1 MPSYRSRSFL
11 VPDIEGQMGVKM
23 GQKLD
28 FRSFLKN
35 YSTDL
40 VPSPSEGRYHY
51 STYSCQFLS
60 PGHFLFSR
68 YSSQRQFSTS
78 RNVEISLK
86 FCCVSVCIF
95 VVYLFVCVVC
105 RSFSQFLTM
114 SQSVSQSYT
123 TFLKKN
129 IPPIFS
135 SRKIVK
141 VRQVA
146 QV

>member
-1 MPSYRSRSFL
+1 MVFSKTSQPIWFNLLKKEDIVTLHMYAKLQVQAFF
-11 VPDIEGQMGVKM
+11 VPVIEGQMVVKM
-23 GQKLD
+23 GPKLD

-60 PGHFLFSR
+60 PEQFLFSR

-114 SQSVSQSYT
+114 S
-123 TFLKKN
+123 
-129 IPPIFS
+129 
-135 SRKIVK
+135 
-141 VRQVA
+141 
-146 QV
+146 